1 MDSEE
6 PSMTKVKAKA
16 ENAGKEPKRGRP
28 VGNHEEK
35 RAELL
40 RAAVSV
46 IAREG
51 YGGTSLRKVAK
62 QAHCTTGAVTYYFA
76 NKEEMI
82 TAAAESLFELFET
95 ALDFGEDEFDLTTLS
110 RRWLKWAEE
119 DDPDA
124 WHALFQLIAHARQE
138 PGFAVV
144 FQERNSHFQKR
155 VAQFLRRGQ
164 KQGTVRT
171 DISADILADLICS
184 IGDGWMIG
192 MPIEPA
198 RFEPRRLKRLISAKN
213 KLIAPPT

>member
-1 MDSEE
+1 
-6 PSMTKVKAKA
+6 MTKAKL
-16 ENAGKEPKRGRP
+16 ESGSRPKRGRP

-40 RAAVSV
+40 RAAISV

-62 QAHCTTGAVTYYFA
+62 QANCTTGAVTYYFA

-82 TAAAESLFELFET
+82 TAAAENLFELFET
-95 ALDFGEDEFDLTTLS
+95 ALDFSKDDFDITTLS
-110 RRWLKWAEE
+110 QRWLKWSESE
-119 DDPDA
+119 NPDP

-144 FQERNSHFQKR
+144 FQERNSHFHKR

-164 KQGTVRT
+164 KTGKVRT
-171 DISADILADLICS
+171 DIPADILADLVCS

-192 MPIEPA
+192 MPIEPE
-198 RFEPRRLKRLISAKN
+198 RFEPRRLKKLINAKS
-213 KLIAPPT
+213 KLIAAPG